1 MLLLFSIAIVWRAD
15 FREKNRYLKYEVKSI
30 RNPVIYS
37 LVLKER
43 RVSLVLH
50 MTLIRPNT
58 LPMKGAMTLL
68 WIKPFYKCIV
78 MPLFRIIPKF

>member
-1 MLLLFSIAIVWRAD
+1 MARLITLWCLKRDPCLFV
-15 FREKNRYLKYEVKSI
+15 
-30 RNPVIYS
+30 P
-37 LVLKER
+37 
-43 RVSLVLH
+43 H

-58 LPMKGAMTLL
+58 LPIKGAMTLF